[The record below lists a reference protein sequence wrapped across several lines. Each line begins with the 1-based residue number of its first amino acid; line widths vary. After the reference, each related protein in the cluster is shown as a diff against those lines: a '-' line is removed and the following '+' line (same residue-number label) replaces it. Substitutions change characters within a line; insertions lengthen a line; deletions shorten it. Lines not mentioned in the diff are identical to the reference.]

1 MKTLKKP
8 ELFIQDKESSLGNL
22 ERKKVKEKD
31 ASKATSF
38 FFLVLLGGLMMG
50 GVGGYYLVQINNNS
64 PKKLGEES
72 ENFSIISSTST
83 TTTSTV
89 ISTTTTSTPTTS
101 STIKLSTTTSSSTTT
116 TISCGGDWE
125 KPCKTEEG
133 EKCNVGNVLGSE
145 GLCHTPECAPSV
157 PSGKGGCGAFAL
169 QFCQDEKE

>member
-8 ELFIQDKESSLGNL
+8 ELFIQDRESSLGNL
-22 ERKKVKEKD
+22 ERKKVKEKN

-50 GVGGYYLVQINNNS
+50 GVGGYYLVQMNNNS

-72 ENFSIISSTST
+72 ENFSIVSSTSSTTSTVLST
-83 TTTSTV
+83 TTTST
-89 ISTTTTSTPTTS
+89 STTS
-101 STIKLSTTTSSSTTT
+101 STIKLTTTTSSTTT

-157 PSGKGGCGAFAL
+157 PSGKEGCGGFAL
-169 QFCQDEKE
+169 QFCQGKKK